1 MRTSCQISRNL
12 LSCLAAS
19 VIVLA
24 IASSFEIVAQESPR
38 KTSGAKDSPEIHL
51 ASGYEA
57 LRQDRYSAA
66 VDEFRAALE
75 IDPSLTLRARF
86 PLAVALF
93 ELKRVEESRK
103 EFQAVQREA
112 GEHPNV
118 SYYVGRLDIEEQ
130 NFEGAI
136 RNLSRAMEKP
146 PFPDTS
152 YYLGYAYFKHGDLAD
167 AEKALKQALEA
178 IPNDARVPYQL
189 GQVLR
194 KEGKDEEAKAAV
206 AQSSEQRKRDSSLS
220 ELRIA
225 CSQKLDSGDRNAA
238 HAICD
243 QLYDPN
249 DAENLTEL
257 GTLYA
262 THGDTQAALK
272 PLRRAAELSP
282 QSPQMQYNLAL
293 AYFQLGRFQE
303 ARAPLESALVRWPDI
318 FQLNAL
324 KGAVLAKLGEDQLA
338 YHALRHAHELNQQD
352 AGTSDLLFLTTLS
365 LARKSAAGGRRE
377 ESIRYLEE
385 AIKLKPQEPQPHRE
399 MAELYKTMGRQ
410 AQALKEQEEAE
421 RLASAFNKPQ

>member
-1 MRTSCQISRNL
+1 MLWVAAMRTSCQISRNL

-262 THGDTQAALK
+262 THGDTEAALK

-293 AYFQLGRFQE
+293 AYYQLKRFSDAQV
-303 ARAPLESALVRWPDI
+303 PLAGALKRWPDL

-324 KGAVLAKLGEDQLA
+324 YGAVLLELGELERGYA
-338 YHALRHAHELNQQD
+338 TLHHAHELNPED
-352 AGTSDLLFLTTLS
+352 AGIAELLYRAALALAQKGQQAQQYTES
-365 LARKSAAGGRRE
+365 L
-377 ESIRYLEE
+377 RYLEE
-385 AIKLKPQEPQPHRE
+385 AARLRPKEPTPHQK
-399 MAELYKTMGRQ
+399 MAEIYTLTART
-410 AQALKEQEEAE
+410 A
-421 RLASAFNKPQ
+421 